1 MKRIIG
7 RILLLFLLPVAN
19 AKALTPSLGIY
30 VFPPVQVGRTE
41 NVELGMAVSA
51 STPLY
56 ALSVAGGFTA
66 TCPESQPI
74 QAQASASSWAF
85 LGGVSVSVQ
94 IPRTVTGQYPMSGW
108 SVWPSPSTQSCR
120 FNYIGRAKEGI
131 FNLGGAGSSITFGG
145 GDKSEGDT
153 LIFRMVKP
161 TPGTGSGTCW
171 Q

>member
-1 MKRIIG
+1 M
-7 RILLLFLLPVAN
+7 PNAN
-19 AKALTPSLGIY
+19 ALEPKLEIY
-30 VFPPVQVGRTE
+30 VFPPAQVGKTGNAE
-41 NVELGMAVSA
+41 FGLAVSA

-56 ALSVAGGFTA
+56 VLSVAGGFTA
-66 TCPESQPI
+66 TCPESQAI
-74 QAQASASSWAF
+74 EAQASASSWNF

-94 IPRTVTGQYPMSGW
+94 IPRTITGQYPMSGW
-108 SVWPSPSTQSCR
+108 SGWPSPSTQSCR

-161 TPGTGSGTCW
+161 TPGTGSGTC
-171 Q
+171 QQ